1 MSDRR
6 KFFKQAGALAAVPL
20 AGIPVAGGAARG
32 EEKPSAP
39 AARAAGGIV
48 LENSDFRLVIGEDGR
63 ARSLVHKGT
72 GQECLEPLAAVPMFT
87 LTQYRPYDNELQLAY
102 PARVTHFPA
111 KSVQK
116 HGDSLLVSFALVD
129 YEATIVYDITDH
141 YVAFSLLGLSYKGFT
156 DLTEKLKTP
165 VEETLFLQ
173 LPVRARKNVG
183 EWLNVT
189 WDDEV
194 AVNLL
199 ATDPFAKIDI
209 TPCANYLLFQAGTVD
224 AVKTEG
230 VGAALITTATP
241 NLLDRI
247 ATLEKD
253 YNLPPGVES
262 RRRPEYKHSY
272 YEIEKA
278 TPQNIAAH
286 VEYARRAGFRELV
299 IYYTSFARTVGH
311 FAWQPE
317 YPNGMEDLQGVV
329 KQVSDAGLIPGI
341 HLHYN
346 KCHKEDAYVTP
357 RPDPRLNLR
366 ETFTL
371 AEPLDASA
379 TTITVEEN
387 PRLCTLDEGRRILK
401 IQNELVSYERYT
413 PSPPYQFLDCQR
425 GALGT
430 TAGPHEPGTI
440 LGVLDVD
447 TWPIFVRFTQDS
459 SIQQEVAERLGR
471 IYGEAGFRFTYFD
484 GAEDVPPPFW
494 FTVSWA
500 QWQVWQKLD
509 PKPLFSEG
517 ACKSHFSWHILT
529 RGNAFDV
536 FKPEVLKAAVRAYP
550 AAEARR
556 AAKDFTSLNFGW
568 VGYWAPSP
576 ETLGTQPDMLEY
588 VSSRAAAWN
597 CPISYRPDLKQL
609 AAHPRTADNLEV
621 LKRWED
627 VRANNWLTQAQKD
640 AMKNLQQEHI
650 LLVNEAGALELV
662 PYAQIEKVAGAGQP
676 ARAFVFTRAAK
687 TYVVFWHTSGAATLA
702 VPLPA
707 DRLRLMKELGKPIAV
722 RPFEGGVRLPLAGR
736 HYLECN
742 GISAPEVVRAFQ
754 NARIV

>member
-6 KFFKQAGALAAVPL
+6 KFFQQAGLLAAVPL
-20 AGIPVAGGAARG
+20 ARMPVGRGAEG
-32 EEKPSAP
+32 TPGP
-39 AARAAGGIV
+39 AAAGQGIV
-48 LENSDFRLVIGEDGR
+48 IENKDFRLVIGEEGR

-72 GQECLEPLAAVPMFT
+72 GQECLEPQASVPMFT

-111 KSVQK
+111 KSVRQ
-116 HGDSLLVSFALVD
+116 HGDSLVVSFALVD
-129 YEATIVYDITDH
+129 YEATIVFDVTDN
-141 YVAFSLLGLSYKGFT
+141 YIAFSLLGLSYKGFT
-156 DLTEKLKTP
+156 NLTEKLKTP

-173 LPVRARKNVG
+173 LPVRPRRNVG

-224 AVKTEG
+224 EVKTEG
-230 VGAALITTATP
+230 VGAALITTATK
-241 NLLDRI
+241 NLFDRI
-247 ATLEKD
+247 AAIERD

-262 RRRPEYKHSY
+262 RRCLEYRHSY

-278 TPQNIAAH
+278 TPANIDRHLA
-286 VEYARRAGFRELV
+286 YARRAGFRELV
-299 IYYTSFARTVGH
+299 IYYLSFARTVGH
-311 FAWQPE
+311 FDWQPD
-317 YPNGMEDLQGVV
+317 YPNGMEDLRLVV
-329 KQVSDAGLIPGI
+329 KKVLDAGLIPGI

-366 ETFTL
+366 EKFTL
-371 AEPLDASA
+371 AEPLDAAA

-387 PRLCTLDEGRRILK
+387 PRLATLDEERRILK

-413 PSPPYQFLDCQR
+413 ASPPYQFLDCRR
-425 GALGT
+425 GALAT
-430 TAGPHEPGTI
+430 TPGPHEAGTI

-447 TWPIFVRFTQDS
+447 TWPVFVRFTQNS
-459 SIQQEVAERLGR
+459 NIQEEVAERLAR

-500 QWQVWQKLD
+500 QWQVWQKLE

-536 FKPEVLKAAVRAYP
+536 FQPEVIKAALRSYAG
-550 AAEARR
+550 AEAPR
-556 AAKDFTSLNFGW
+556 AARDFTAVNFGW
-568 VGYWAPSP
+568 VGYWAPS
-576 ETLGTQPDMLEY
+576 EKTIGTQPDMLEY

-597 CPISYRPDLKQL
+597 CPLSYRPDLGQL
-609 AAHPRTADNLEV
+609 EAHPRTPDNLEV
-621 LKRWED
+621 FKRWED
-627 VRANNWLTQAQKD
+627 VRARNWLTPTQKD
-640 AMKNLQQEHI
+640 ALKNLGQEH
-650 LLVNEAGALELV
+650 LLLLNEANAFELV
-662 PYAQIEKVAGAGQP
+662 PYSQIEKVAGAEQP
-676 ARAFVFTRAAK
+676 ARAFAFERAGK
-687 TYVVFWHTSGAATLA
+687 TCVVFWHTSGEATLA
-702 VPLPA
+702 VPLPPA
-707 DRLRLMKELGKPIAV
+707 RLRLMKELGKTIAV
-722 RPFEGGVRLPLAGR
+722 QPYEGGVRLPLAGR
-736 HYLECN
+736 HYLECE
-742 GISAPEVVRAFQ
+742 GISAPAVARAFQ
-754 NARIV
+754 KARVL